1 MSTLK
6 KLKNAQRHQKL
17 RTGIIRIEIAK
28 AHNQAAKRILETTAA
43 DLSKDKL
50 VKMILWSMKSRIN
63 MSEVH
68 VIAESIVRKI
78 RDDIMRN
85 SQVSGSQLITGFT
98 SEAVLH
104 YSETQQVQ
112 VA

>member
-17 RTGIIRIEIAK
+17 RTGLIVIEITK
-28 AHNQAAKRILETTAA
+28 AHNQAAKRTLETTAA

-50 VKMILWSMKSRIN
+50 VKLILWAMKSRIN
-63 MSEVH
+63 LAEVH
-68 VIAESIVRKI
+68 AIAESIVRKI
-78 RDDIMRN
+78 REDIMQN

-98 SEAVLH
+98 SQTVLR
-104 YSETQQVQ
+104 YNESQQAQ